1 MRRAKILSQLAFGVV
16 LAGLLVAGA
25 ARAQTADADIEY
37 QANWFDAQS
46 ALAAFANAQLAQG
59 RQQLDR
65 GELLAACR
73 RESERYAKALARL
86 GAKLPPPAA
95 ALVHWKMLPL
105 HERALSAMKL
115 VLSAAERN
123 DEGALD
129 AAWRSLADAVKV
141 MQRTAQ
147 ESR

>member
-1 MRRAKILSQLAFGVV
+1 MRRLASLRLLALGIA
-16 LAGLLVAGA
+16 LAGLLAAGTT
-25 ARAQTADADIEY
+25 RAQAADVEY
-37 QANWFDAQS
+37 QANWFEAQS

-59 RQQLDR
+59 RKQLDR
-65 GELLAACR
+65 GELLAAYR
-73 RESERYAKALARL
+73 RESERYAKVLARL

-95 ALVHWKMLPL
+95 ALAHWKMLPL

-115 VLSAAERN
+115 VLRAVEGG

-129 AAWRSLADAVKV
+129 AAWRSLADVVKV
-141 MQRTAQ
+141 LQRTAQ